1 MPTTRHGTSHLPRSD
16 RRRRRILWP
25 QHRQRWKKSTGLMR
39 RWPVGRHRASIRL
52 ACATAALRR
61 RQASAL
67 RRMRGNDTV
76 PPMSDYDV
84 DFFAWTQRQGA
95 LLRRLATGERVNDA
109 DLDWP
114 NIAEEIETLGRSERG
129 AVASCIRNIIQHLMK
144 LEASPARDP
153 HPGWRATIRRERVD
167 LEALLDDNPSLRP
180 AVDGLIVRELPR

>member
-1 MPTTRHGTSHLPRSD
+1 
-16 RRRRRILWP
+16 
-25 QHRQRWKKSTGLMR
+25 
-39 RWPVGRHRASIRL
+39 
-52 ACATAALRR
+52 
-61 RQASAL
+61 
-67 RRMRGNDTV
+67 
-76 PPMSDYDV
+76 MSDYDV

-144 LEASPARDP
+144 LEASPASDP
-153 HPGWRATIRRERVD
+153 RPGWRATIRRERVD

-180 AVDGLIVRELPR
+180 AVDGLIVRELPRARRLAVASLDEFRETPVIDLQRLAYAKEQVLDDWFPNEPQ